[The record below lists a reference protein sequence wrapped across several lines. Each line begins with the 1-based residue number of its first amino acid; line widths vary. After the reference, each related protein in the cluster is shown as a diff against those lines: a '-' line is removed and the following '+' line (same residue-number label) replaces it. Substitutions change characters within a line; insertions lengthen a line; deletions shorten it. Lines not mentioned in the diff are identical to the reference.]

1 MGAVSHFTGSDHN
14 YIDPQHQ
21 IGSEHQHMQL
31 VCVVIA
37 ALAVIVTRAVPAPQD
52 VPDSSEVELIEP
64 FNSGASDGEG
74 KPVVVV
80 VRPTSFGE
88 VFAGFPGFGKF
99 PGFHNFPRFSGADGV
114 PRPHQVSLDDL
125 FGGDH
130 EEPLTPTS
138 NNCGLLC
145 KVFKTLEGSLGV
157 FDDGEGGI
165 RSTIKNNNGDE
176 DSYDNHTVTY
186 SEKVLPDGSVLRINK
201 TVIHDT
207 DENGNG
213 FFFQS
218 SVHHIFEDKDEEDE
232 VIAGDVV
239 VNDEEE
245 PDMATVD
252 EAIDDTIVD
261 IIENPEKV
269 TVLDTIDDPTLNEI
283 DS

>member
-1 MGAVSHFTGSDHN
+1 MGRTSTN
-14 YIDPQHQ
+14 
-21 IGSEHQHMQL
+21 MQL

-99 PGFHNFPRFSGADGV
+99 PGFHNFPRFSGADG
-114 PRPHQVSLDDL
+114 
-125 FGGDH
+125 
-130 EEPLTPTS
+130 
-138 NNCGLLC
+138 
-145 KVFKTLEGSLGV
+145 
-157 FDDGEGGI
+157 EGGI
-165 RSTIKNNNGDE
+165 RSTIRNNNGDE

-186 SEKVLPDGSVLRINK
+186 SQKVLPDGSVLRINK

-218 SVHHIFEDKDEEDE
+218 SVHHIFEDKDEED
-232 VIAGDVV
+232 
-239 VNDEEE
+239 
-245 PDMATVD
+245 
-252 EAIDDTIVD
+252 
-261 IIENPEKV
+261 
-269 TVLDTIDDPTLNEI
+269 
-283 DS
+283 SYCW

>member
-1 MGAVSHFTGSDHN
+1 MGDN
-14 YIDPQHQ
+14 
-21 IGSEHQHMQL
+21 MQL
-31 VCVVIA
+31 ASCVVIA
-37 ALAVIVTRAVPAPQD
+37 AIAVTLTVAVPAPQD

-64 FNSGASDGEG
+64 FNSGASDGPG

-80 VRPTSFGE
+80 VRPTSFG
-88 VFAGFPGFGKF
+88 
-99 PGFHNFPRFSGADGV
+99 
-114 PRPHQVSLDDL
+114 DL

-130 EEPLTPTS
+130 EEPLQPSS

-165 RSTIKNNNGDE
+165 RSTIKNNNGD
-176 DSYDNHTVTY
+176 DDTYDNHTVTY

-239 VNDEEE
+239 VNNEEE

>member
-1 MGAVSHFTGSDHN
+1 MGDNIGTSDN
-14 YIDPQHQ
+14 
-21 IGSEHQHMQL
+21 MQL
-31 VCVVIA
+31 ASPVVIA
-37 ALAVIVTRAVPAPQD
+37 AFAVTLTVAVPAPQD

-64 FNSGASDGEG
+64 FNSGASDGPG

-99 PGFHNFPRFSGADGV
+99 PGFHNFPRFGGADDV

-130 EEPLTPTS
+130 EEPLQPSS

-157 FDDGEGGI
+157 FDDGKGGI
-165 RSTIKNNNGDE
+165 RSTIKNNDGD
-176 DSYDNHTVTY
+176 DDTYDNHTVTY

-207 DENGNG
+207 
-213 FFFQS
+213 
-218 SVHHIFEDKDEEDE
+218 
-232 VIAGDVV
+232 
-239 VNDEEE
+239 DEEE

-269 TVLDTIDDPTLNEI
+269 TVLD
-283 DS
+283 

>member
-1 MGAVSHFTGSDHN
+1 M
-14 YIDPQHQ
+14 
-21 IGSEHQHMQL
+21 
-31 VCVVIA
+31 
-37 ALAVIVTRAVPAPQD
+37 
-52 VPDSSEVELIEP
+52 
-64 FNSGASDGEG
+64 
-74 KPVVVV
+74 
-80 VRPTSFGE
+80 
-88 VFAGFPGFGKF
+88 
-99 PGFHNFPRFSGADGV
+99 
-114 PRPHQVSLDDL
+114 
-125 FGGDH
+125 
-130 EEPLTPTS
+130 
-138 NNCGLLC
+138 
-145 KVFKTLEGSLGV
+145 
-157 FDDGEGGI
+157 GGI
-165 RSTIKNNNGDE
+165 RSTIKNNNGDD

-186 SEKVLPDGSVLRINK
+186 SEKVQLITRISSPMCQYFQVLPDGSVLRINK

>member
-1 MGAVSHFTGSDHN
+1 MGDN
-14 YIDPQHQ
+14 
-21 IGSEHQHMQL
+21 MQL
-31 VCVVIA
+31 ASCVVIA
-37 ALAVIVTRAVPAPQD
+37 AIAVTLTVAVPAPQD

-64 FNSGASDGEG
+64 FNSGASDGPG

-99 PGFHNFPRFSGADGV
+99 PGFHNFPRFGGAEDV

-130 EEPLTPTS
+130 EEPLQPSS

-157 FDDGEGGI
+157 FDDGMGGI
-165 RSTIKNNNGDE
+165 RSTIKNNDGD
-176 DSYDNHTVTY
+176 
-186 SEKVLPDGSVLRINK
+186 
-201 TVIHDT
+201 HDT
-207 DENGNG
+207 YENGNG
-213 FFFQS
+213 SFFQS
-218 SVHHIFEDKDEEDE
+218 SVPHIFEDKDEEDE

>member
-1 MGAVSHFTGSDHN
+1 
-14 YIDPQHQ
+14 
-21 IGSEHQHMQL
+21 MQL
-31 VCVVIA
+31 ASCVVIA
-37 ALAVIVTRAVPAPQD
+37 AIAVTLTVAVPAPQD

-64 FNSGASDGEG
+64 FNSGASDGPG

-99 PGFHNFPRFSGADGV
+99 PGFHNFPRFGGAEDV

-130 EEPLTPTS
+130 EEPLQPSS

-157 FDDGEGGI
+157 FDDGMGGI
-165 RSTIKNNNGDE
+165 RSTIKNNDGD
-176 DSYDNHTVTY
+176 DDTYDNHTVTY